1 MICPV
6 FSRGTALLKTESYYS
21 SETAR
26 CAATSRSTRTGFVPS
41 VDAPAASR
49 AARSSATFSLLALRV
64 AAAPVEEFDGAA
76 ATRKAKR
83 LKVAE
88 LRAAL
93 EAAGASTEGTKPV
106 LVERL
111 VAAQRAVSLL

>member
-1 MICPV
+1 MA
-6 FSRGTALLKTESYYS
+6 ALL
-21 SETAR
+21 AVPP
-26 CAATSRSTRTGFVPS
+26 AATPEPEAKSPERTKSRRSL
-41 VDAPAASR
+41 APP
-49 AARSSATFSLLALRV
+49 
-64 AAAPVEEFDGAA
+64 AAAPEPAPAPAPAPEPAFDGAA

-111 VAAQRAVSLL
+111 VATQRAVSLL

>member
-1 MICPV
+1 MAADMAGVMPV
-6 FSRGTALLKTESYYS
+6 P
-21 SETAR
+21 
-26 CAATSRSTRTGFVPS
+26 AAPS
-41 VDAPAASR
+41 APAAVSAPAPEPEP
-49 AARSSATFSLLALRV
+49 AAVPAPAPAPAPEPAP
-64 AAAPVEEFDGAA
+64 AAAPSPAPSAEEFDGAA

-93 EAAGASTEGTKPV
+93 EASGQPTDGTKPV

>member
-1 MICPV
+1 MA
-6 FSRGTALLKTESYYS
+6 G
-21 SETAR
+21 
-26 CAATSRSTRTGFVPS
+26 
-41 VDAPAASR
+41 APAA
-49 AARSSATFSLLALRV
+49 
-64 AAAPVEEFDGAA
+64 EEFDGAA

>member
-1 MICPV
+1 
-6 FSRGTALLKTESYYS
+6 
-21 SETAR
+21 
-26 CAATSRSTRTGFVPS
+26 VPAPAPAPAPEP
-41 VDAPAASR
+41 APAAAPSP
-49 AARSSATFSLLALRV
+49 APSA
-64 AAAPVEEFDGAA
+64 EEFDGAA

-93 EAAGASTEGTKPV
+93 EASGQPTDGTKPV

>member
-1 MICPV
+1 MAADMAGAAPEPAPAPV
-6 FSRGTALLKTESYYS
+6 P
-21 SETAR
+21 
-26 CAATSRSTRTGFVPS
+26 AAPS
-41 VDAPAASR
+41 APAAAVPAP
-49 AARSSATFSLLALRV
+49 AAPPAPAAV
-64 AAAPVEEFDGAA
+64 PAPEPAAPVEEFDGAA

>member
-1 MICPV
+1 M
-6 FSRGTALLKTESYYS
+6 
-21 SETAR
+21 
-26 CAATSRSTRTGFVPS
+26 AAAMAADMAGVPAAPS
-41 VDAPAASR
+41 APAAVPAP
-49 AARSSATFSLLALRV
+49 AAPLAP
-64 AAAPVEEFDGAA
+64 AAAPSPAPAAPVEEFDGAA

-93 EAAGASTEGTKPV
+93 KAAGASTEGTKPV

-111 VAAQRAVSLL
+111 VAHQRSVSLL

>member
-1 MICPV
+1 MAAEMAGAAP
-6 FSRGTALLKTESYYS
+6 
-21 SETAR
+21 ETAPEPVP
-26 CAATSRSTRTGFVPS
+26 AAPS
-41 VDAPAASR
+41 APAAVSAPAPEPAP
-49 AARSSATFSLLALRV
+49 AAAPSPAP
-64 AAAPVEEFDGAA
+64 AAPVEEFDGAA

>member
-1 MICPV
+1 MAAAMAADMAGAAPEPAPAGARRRR
-6 FSRGTALLKTESYYS
+6 RG
-21 SETAR
+21 
-26 CAATSRSTRTGFVPS
+26 P
-41 VDAPAASR
+41 APAAVPAP
-49 AARSSATFSLLALRV
+49 AAPSAP
-64 AAAPVEEFDGAA
+64 AAAPSPAPAAEEFDGAA

-111 VAAQRAVSLL
+111 VATQRAVSLL

>member
-1 MICPV
+1 MAGVP
-6 FSRGTALLKTESYYS
+6 
-21 SETAR
+21 
-26 CAATSRSTRTGFVPS
+26 AASAPAPEP
-41 VDAPAASR
+41 APAAVPAPAPEPAP
-49 AARSSATFSLLALRV
+49 AAAPPPAP
-64 AAAPVEEFDGAA
+64 AAPVEAFDGAA

>member
-1 MICPV
+1 MLRRL
-6 FSRGTALLKTESYYS
+6 SRAMSGKKDDSKKPAK
-21 SETAR
+21 AP
-26 CAATSRSTRTGFVPS
+26 APAP
-41 VDAPAASR
+41 APAA
-49 AARSSATFSLLALRV
+49 APAPAP
-64 AAAPVEEFDGAA
+64 AAPVEAFDGAA

-111 VAAQRAVSLL
+111 VAHQRSVSLL

>member
-1 MICPV
+1 M
-6 FSRGTALLKTESYYS
+6 
-21 SETAR
+21 
-26 CAATSRSTRTGFVPS
+26 AAEMAG
-41 VDAPAASR
+41 APAAVPAPAPEPAP
-49 AARSSATFSLLALRV
+49 AAAPAPAPAPEPAPAAAPSPAP
-64 AAAPVEEFDGAA
+64 AAPVEEFDGAA